1 MGRGENKIRVTET
14 LSHWKPVLYV
24 SEKEKERV
32 KPGMSS
38 PVSLCLTAG
47 PGPHKMPQLL
57 WSDSAGQLAQSS
69 AHNSLQALC
78 YVPFLFLLLFFKVIV
93 AGDMNKRKHR
103 AVRRTEDRSGG
114 GAGGNTPQRTYSE
127 RFCCSFP
134 LEAQEQGHTGCAPD
148 SPQPGVLQSPGP
160 AWQDGR

>member
-1 MGRGENKIRVTET
+1 MQSQVAGGQVMLEEENGAAGLGWKLLRAGGKYPVKGDWVGEFKVGDGGKNKIRVTET

-69 AHNSLQALC
+69 ARNSLQALC
-78 YVPFLFLLLFFKVIV
+78 YVPFLFLLLFLK
-93 AGDMNKRKHR
+93 
-103 AVRRTEDRSGG
+103 
-114 GAGGNTPQRTYSE
+114 
-127 RFCCSFP
+127 
-134 LEAQEQGHTGCAPD
+134 
-148 SPQPGVLQSPGP
+148 
-160 AWQDGR
+160 